1 MSYLRLLTTES
12 LRSIIATFSDATCE
26 RTMVT
31 LEETLTVTHDWAVD
45 RMHTLCDMKTYDV
58 LESVENA
65 HAIQSEFA
73 EWLDPNV
80 EDHEIYSLEYL
91 GEDD

>member
-1 MSYLRLLTTES
+1 MSYLRHLTTAL

-26 RTMVT
+26 KIMVT
-31 LEETLTVTHDWAVD
+31 LEDTLKTTHDWAVD
-45 RMHTLCDMKTYDV
+45 RMHTLCEMETYDV

-73 EWLDPNV
+73 EWLDPNT
-80 EDHEIYSLEYL
+80 EDHEIFSLEYL
-91 GEDD
+91 GED

>member
-1 MSYLRLLTTES
+1 
-12 LRSIIATFSDATCE
+12 
-26 RTMVT
+26 MVT
-31 LEETLTVTHDWAVD
+31 LEDTLSATHQWAVD
-45 RMHTLCDMKTYDV
+45 RMHTLCQMETYDV

-73 EWLDPNV
+73 EWLDPNT

>member
-1 MSYLRLLTTES
+1 
-12 LRSIIATFSDATCE
+12 
-26 RTMVT
+26 MVT
-31 LEETLTVTHDWAVD
+31 LEDTLKTTHDWAVD
-45 RMHTLCDMKTYDV
+45 RMHTLCAMKADDV

-73 EWLDPNV
+73 EWLDPNTD
-80 EDHEIYSLEYL
+80 DHEIYSLEYL